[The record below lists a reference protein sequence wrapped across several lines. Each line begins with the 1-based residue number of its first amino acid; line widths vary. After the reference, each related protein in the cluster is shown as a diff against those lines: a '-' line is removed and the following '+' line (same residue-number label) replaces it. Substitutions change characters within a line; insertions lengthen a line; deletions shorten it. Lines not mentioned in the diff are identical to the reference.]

1 MCKKLFLFLL
11 ALFFLSAALQAETQY
26 TITEAELTQLEAIS
40 RNWEKNRQ
48 TLSLQIQSLKVKLQQ
63 AESLSKTLNE
73 QLQTERATLSS
84 LRQSYSAY
92 EKEAAQLKDALST
105 ERLQHRKTREQRNKL
120 LLALIGEALLIV
132 GFIVLKFI
140 VRLKLS

>member
-1 MCKKLFLFLL
+1 M
-11 ALFFLSAALQAETQY
+11 LFFLSAVQAQEY
-26 TITEAELTQLEAIS
+26 RITEAELTQLEAIS
-40 RNWEKNRQ
+40 KNWEKNKQ
-48 TLSLQIQSLKVKLQQ
+48 TLSSQIQSLKAKLQQ

-92 EKEAAQLKDALST
+92 EKEVVQLKEALSA
-105 ERLQHRKTREQRNKL
+105 EKLQHQRTRAQRNKL
-120 LLALIGEALLIV
+120 LFILIGGSVLVI

-140 VRLKLS
+140 VRLKLF

>member
-1 MCKKLFLFLL
+1 M
-11 ALFFLSAALQAETQY
+11 QAQEY
-26 TITEAELTQLEAIS
+26 RITEAELTQLEAIS
-40 RNWEKNRQ
+40 KNWEKNKQ
-48 TLSLQIQSLKVKLQQ
+48 TLLSQIQSLKAKLQQ

-105 ERLQHRKTREQRNKL
+105 ERLQHQKTKAQRNKL
-120 LLALIGEALLIV
+120 LLILIGGVLLIV
-132 GFIVLKFI
+132 GFIALKFV
-140 VRLKLS
+140 VRLKLF

>member
-1 MCKKLFLFLL
+1 M
-11 ALFFLSAALQAETQY
+11 LFFLSAVQAQNY
-26 TITEAELTQLEAIS
+26 QITEAELTQLETIS
-40 RNWEKNRQ
+40 KNWEKNKQ
-48 TLSLQIQSLKVKLQQ
+48 TLSLQIQSLRVKLQQ

-92 EKEAAQLKDALST
+92 EKEVVQLKETLSA
-105 ERLQHRKTREQRNKL
+105 EKLQHQRTKAQRNKL
-120 LLALIGEALLIV
+120 LFILIGGSVLIL

-140 VRLKLS
+140 VRLKLF

>member
-1 MCKKLFLFLL
+1 LCKKLFLFLFV
-11 ALFFLSAALQAETQY
+11 LFFSLAVQAQEY
-26 TITEAELTQLEAIS
+26 RITEAELTQLEAIS
-40 RNWEKNRQ
+40 KNWEKSKQ
-48 TLSLQIQSLKVKLQQ
+48 TLLSQIQSLKAKLQQ

-92 EKEAAQLKDALST
+92 EREVAQLKEALSA
-105 ERLQHRKTREQRNKL
+105 EKLQHRKTREQRNKL
-120 LLALIGEALLIV
+120 LFILIGGSVLVI

-140 VRLKLS
+140 VRLKLF

>member
-1 MCKKLFLFLL
+1 M
-11 ALFFLSAALQAETQY
+11 LFFSSAVQAQEY
-26 TITEAELTQLEAIS
+26 RITEAELTLLEVIS
-40 RNWEKNRQ
+40 KNWEKNKQ
-48 TLSLQIQSLKVKLQQ
+48 TLSSQVQSLKAKLQQ

-92 EKEAAQLKDALST
+92 EKDVAQLKEALSA
-105 ERLQHRKTREQRNKL
+105 EKLQHQRTKAQRNKL
-120 LLALIGEALLIV
+120 LFILIGGSVLGI

-140 VRLKLS
+140 VRLKLF

>member
-1 MCKKLFLFLL
+1 MCKKLFLFLFV
-11 ALFFLSAALQAETQY
+11 LFFSSAVQAQNY
-26 TITEAELTQLEAIS
+26 QITEAELTQLEAIS
-40 RNWEKNRQ
+40 KNWEKNKQ
-48 TLSLQIQSLKVKLQQ
+48 TLSSQIQSLKAKLRQ

-92 EKEAAQLKDALST
+92 EKEVARLREALAT
-105 ERLQHRKTREQRNKL
+105 EKLQHQKTISQRNKL
-120 LLALIGEALLIV
+120 LFALIGEALLIV

-140 VRLKLS
+140 VRLKLF